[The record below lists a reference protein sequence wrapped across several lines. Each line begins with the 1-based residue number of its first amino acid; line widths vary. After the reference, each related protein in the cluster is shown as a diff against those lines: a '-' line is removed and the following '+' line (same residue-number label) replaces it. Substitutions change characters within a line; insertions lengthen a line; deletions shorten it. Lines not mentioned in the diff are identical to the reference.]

1 MTLQRNL
8 PPTIPGYPHP
18 RITFNNNLTPL
29 KLKWLFNI
37 NNNSK
42 SIKLLN
48 WFFRGIG
55 HADMWEKCI
64 YPGMRQ
70 SIICTLLASQE
81 HMDRSRNC
89 FELYGAD
96 FMLGE
101 DFSPWLIEINSCPCM
116 QPTTSVTARMCS
128 QCLEDVIKGRLSTA
142 ANTTYKNYW
151 HCLELHKCKYLLTMW
166 LKTSCRWSTGY
177 FNKPT
182 KRFKY
187 KYKNYLKVLWP
198 CIIFGCGMYF
208 LTLHSTVL
216 LEKLSQS
223 RYFLHFQ
230 ETWCSLLC

>member
-1 MTLQRNL
+1 MKGNGHRKQKRPRNNCADQTKYMNVWSEVQKGVTTKETVFWREEIQWHFKGTCRPQFLGTPTSALLSTITLFLSNWNDC
-8 PPTIPGYPHP
+8 TV
-18 RITFNNNLTPL
+18 
-29 KLKWLFNI
+29 FNI
-37 NNNSK
+37 NNNST
-42 SIKLLN
+42 SIKLFN

-81 HMDRSRNC
+81 HMDRRRNC

-151 HCLELHKCKYLLTMW
+151 HCLELHKCKYLLIW
-166 LKTSCRWSTGY
+166 LKTNCRWLIGC

-182 KRFKY
+182 K
-187 KYKNYLKVLWP
+187 KVQ
-198 CIIFGCGMYF
+198 IQI
-208 LTLHSTVL
+208 
-216 LEKLSQS
+216 
-223 RYFLHFQ
+223 
-230 ETWCSLLC
+230 